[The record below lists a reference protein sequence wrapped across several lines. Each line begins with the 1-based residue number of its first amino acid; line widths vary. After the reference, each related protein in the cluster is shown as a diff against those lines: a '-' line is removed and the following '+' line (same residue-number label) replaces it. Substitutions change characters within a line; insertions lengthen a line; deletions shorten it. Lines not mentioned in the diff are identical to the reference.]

1 MKQLRKAFTLVELLV
16 VLAITAILITLIGI
30 PLVQGLNLTRSAQ
43 SFAEAQDISREVASR
58 LNRELSTAAAV
69 LDNSMPEAAIEV
81 RVPTISGGQGWVRLH
96 NAKIDFVPPA
106 QGDPSNPDFNPGRNR
121 IDPTLKTAIGQVV
134 LPIAPGLRVTRYW
147 IGLQRPIVGN
157 GEGLYVNAWM
167 PNMIGANQGNNNL
180 YTLYRADVEPWVFSQ
195 QLGRYVPNTDL
206 FPVDAAGRPV
216 LNDPGFFLYTP
227 SQPYDNLNNHRQ
239 RLAQWISVARPV
251 VQDDRTDLLMAEVD
265 EATNEVIYDGQV
277 PRVRSLVSFTPV
289 RVNSE
294 PALGNPG
301 DKAGVEA
308 LDAARTVASEFYA
321 TEKPGW
327 TADSLIRV
335 FRRDPRITPP
345 PPYFVG
351 RNLDGIYHIA
361 AYTPVPGSDERF
373 DGPPIFNVT
382 GYQATVAAG
391 NPLLGPNIFPADNR
405 QELLLFNVDQ
415 RRGRIVM
422 SFPARAAYGFT
433 PQANSSAANATLT
446 GWVNSATGQQYNPS
460 GDLGRRFI
468 DLRNENLFPTTAM
481 NFNPLAPQ
489 VRGYT
494 NPFSFITPGSET
506 VYGPDQ
512 RPGPNFGR
520 PIRYNR
526 VAPAE
531 TVGLNQY
538 RINYTDTQTPS
549 YQVLG
554 LPDPGS
560 NADVRNYIEP
570 RFKKG
575 YVEFNSDPNLP
586 LPTGVIQISFDFQTN
601 LDSDAVV
608 VDYDSNQQIRFD
620 LTVRRFPGATR
631 TPPLT
636 VSVAD
641 VIAVRN
647 FAR

>member
-1 MKQLRKAFTLVELLV
+1 
-16 VLAITAILITLIGI
+16 
-30 PLVQGLNLTRSAQ
+30 
-43 SFAEAQDISREVASR
+43 
-58 LNRELSTAAAV
+58 
-69 LDNSMPEAAIEV
+69 
-81 RVPTISGGQGWVRLH
+81 
-96 NAKIDFVPPA
+96 
-106 QGDPSNPDFNPGRNR
+106 
-121 IDPTLKTAIGQVV
+121 
-134 LPIAPGLRVTRYW
+134 
-147 IGLQRPIVGN
+147 
-157 GEGLYVNAWM
+157 
-167 PNMIGANQGNNNL
+167 
-180 YTLYRADVEPWVFSQ
+180 
-195 QLGRYVPNTDL
+195 
-206 FPVDAAGRPV
+206 
-216 LNDPGFFLYTP
+216 
-227 SQPYDNLNNHRQ
+227 
-239 RLAQWISVARPV
+239 
-251 VQDDRTDLLMAEVD
+251 
-265 EATNEVIYDGQV
+265 
-277 PRVRSLVSFTPV
+277 
-289 RVNSE
+289 
-294 PALGNPG
+294 
-301 DKAGVEA
+301 
-308 LDAARTVASEFYA
+308 
-321 TEKPGW
+321 
-327 TADSLIRV
+327 
-335 FRRDPRITPP
+335 
-345 PPYFVG
+345 
-351 RNLDGIYHIA
+351 
-361 AYTPVPGSDERF
+361 
-373 DGPPIFNVT
+373 
-382 GYQATVAAG
+382 
-391 NPLLGPNIFPADNR
+391 
-405 QELLLFNVDQ
+405 
-415 RRGRIVM
+415 M
-422 SFPARAAYGFT
+422 SFPARAAFGFT

-446 GWVNSATGQQYNPS
+446 GWVNSSTGQQYNPS

-468 DLRNENLFPTTAM
+468 DLRNDNLFPTTAM
-481 NFNPLAPQ
+481 NFNPLGAQ

-506 VYGPDQ
+506 IYGPDQ

-575 YVEFNSDPNLP
+575 YIEFNSDPNLP
-586 LPTGVIQISFDFQTN
+586 LPAGVIQISFDFQTN